1 MAKYT
6 GALTDKQK
14 EMLDPLE
21 REVKE
26 IMREREKCRRIL
38 AFKQTIGFEE
48 NKDLRQRMED
58 LDERH
63 AELSKD
69 ISAIYNAQAEMI
81 EHMKKAIEEV
91 KIVDTYCAKYG
102 FDVH

>member
-14 EMLDPLE
+14 EMLEPLE

-26 IMREREKCRRIL
+26 IMREREKCRRML
-38 AFKQTIGFEE
+38 AFKQSIGFEE
-48 NKDLRQRMED
+48 NRELRQKIED
-58 LDERH
+58 LDNRNS
-63 AELSKD
+63 ELSRD
-69 ISAIYNAQAEMI
+69 ISTIYNAQAEMI

-91 KIVDTYCAKYG
+91 KIVDSYCAKYG

>member
-14 EMLDPLE
+14 EMLEPLE

-26 IMREREKCRRIL
+26 IMIEREKCRKIL

-48 NKDLRQRMED
+48 NKELRQKIED
-58 LDERH
+58 LDNRH
-63 AELSKD
+63 AELSRE
-69 ISAIYNAQAEMI
+69 ISKIYNAQAEMI
-81 EHMKKAIEEV
+81 QHMKKAINEV
-91 KIVDTYCAKYG
+91 KIVDAYCAKYG

>member
-14 EMLDPLE
+14 EMLEPLE

-26 IMREREKCRRIL
+26 IMREREKCRRML
-38 AFKQTIGFEE
+38 AFKQSIGFEE
-48 NKDLRQRMED
+48 NRELRQKIED
-58 LDERH
+58 LDNRH
-63 AELSKD
+63 SELSRD
-69 ISAIYNAQAEMI
+69 ISTIYNAQAEMI

-91 KIVDTYCAKYG
+91 KIIDAYCAKYG